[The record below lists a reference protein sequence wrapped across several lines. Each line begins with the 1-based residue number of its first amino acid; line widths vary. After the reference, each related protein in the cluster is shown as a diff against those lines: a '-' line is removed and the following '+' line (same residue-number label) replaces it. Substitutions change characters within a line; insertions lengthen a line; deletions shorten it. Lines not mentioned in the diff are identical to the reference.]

1 MNRQVLYAIGETLI
15 DFIPQE
21 RGCRFDEVT
30 AFAPALGGAP
40 ANVCGAFSKLGGQSR
55 MITQLGDDPF
65 GHKIA
70 RELAENGIGTEHVF
84 FTKEA
89 NTCLAFVSLGAD
101 GGRTFSFYRNPS
113 ADMLL
118 ERGKIHKEWFQDA
131 YALHFCS
138 VALGDTPMKEAHEA
152 AIQYA
157 REAGA
162 LISFDPNLRFP
173 LWPDRELLYKRVWE
187 FIPQADMI
195 KISDE
200 ELEFLTGSTQI
211 ESVLEKLLLGR
222 VRLVLFT
229 CGSEGAY
236 AFTRTARAHAKAQK
250 VEAIDTTGAGDAF
263 AGAMLYLM
271 YRDHVT
277 DPGTLNSVKLQEY
290 LEFANRY
297 CAKSVQKKGAIASYP
312 SAEEMA

>member
-1 MNRQVLYAIGETLI
+1 
-15 DFIPQE
+15 
-21 RGCRFDEVT
+21 
-30 AFAPALGGAP
+30 
-40 ANVCGAFSKLGGQSR
+40 
-55 MITQLGDDPF
+55 
-65 GHKIA
+65 
-70 RELAENGIGTEHVF
+70 
-84 FTKEA
+84 
-89 NTCLAFVSLGAD
+89 
-101 GGRTFSFYRNPS
+101 
-113 ADMLL
+113 
-118 ERGKIHKEWFQDA
+118 
-131 YALHFCS
+131 
-138 VALGDTPMKEAHEA
+138 MKKAHEA

-211 ESVLEKLLLGR
+211 ESVLEKLLVGR

-277 DPGTLNSVKLQEY
+277 DPGTLDSVKLQEY